1 MSGYR
6 PLESI
11 GLRADTIQAL
21 AKHDVFTVE
30 DMLSHTKE
38 EILAFGFHIE
48 TLRDMSD
55 ALVRH
60 RLLIRQPLNLAHP
73 ELVSVAD
80 LGFQTP
86 CLSSV
91 LQRRGIFS
99 LLHLVMQTETQLL
112 NFPGISAA
120 DLADIKASLGRLGFH
135 LRREEPPAPPP
146 APKPEY
152 RAGRSDRSD
161 PPYPPDPPPP
171 KKIYTPLPPPE
182 PPPRW
187 KRWDHSGGS
196 IEDLLHFYDKQ
207 LKSDL
212 AKLGFH
218 KLGQLANCTRKELVA
233 KPGMDWLRLNEIE
246 RELAEYGLSL
256 AQEPTPPWRKQKER
270 EPRPAP
276 VYVFEVLRTERV
288 LVPLDVAGIT
298 RLDRLQS
305 FTPSQ
310 LLGIRGIGPSVVR
323 EIQKQLAEVG
333 LSLKP
338 DPEGTVLPPVVHRD
352 DFGRLLFG
360 SKSQRISP
368 IFESRPRI
376 SQCELN
382 SVINAVIA
390 RRSV

>member
-30 DMLSHTKE
+30 DMLSHTKN
-38 EILAFGFHIE
+38 EILAFGFPLE

-60 RLLIRQPLNLAHP
+60 RLLIRQPINVAQP

-86 CLSSV
+86 CLASV
-91 LQRRGIFS
+91 LQRKGIFS
-99 LLHLVMQTETQLL
+99 LLHLTRQTEAQLRS
-112 NFPGISAA
+112 FPGISAA
-120 DLADIKASLGRLGFH
+120 DIADIKASLGRLNCR
-135 LRREEPPAPPP
+135 LRTEP
-146 APKPEY
+146 
-152 RAGRSDRSD
+152 
-161 PPYPPDPPPP
+161 PPPP
-171 KKIYTPLPPPE
+171 KPEPKPYTPPKIYPPLPPPE
-182 PPPRW
+182 APRW
-187 KRWDHSGGS
+187 KAWDHSGGS
-196 IEDLLHFYDKQ
+196 IEDLLHFYDKK
-207 LKSDL
+207 LKGDL
-212 AKLGFH
+212 AQLGFH

-246 RELAEYGLSL
+246 RELSEYGLAL
-256 AQEPTPPWRKQKER
+256 AKEEEKPSWRKRKR
-270 EPRPAP
+270 EPKPAP
-276 VYVFEVLRTERV
+276 LYIFEVLRTERV

-298 RLDRLQS
+298 RLDRLQAY
-305 FTPSQ
+305 TPSQ
-310 LLGIRGIGPSVVR
+310 LLGIRGIGPAVVR
-323 EIQKQLAEVG
+323 EIQKQLAEAG

-352 DFGRLLFG
+352 DFGRVLFG
-360 SKSQRISP
+360 RKSRKSP

-382 SVINAVIA
+382 SVIDAVIA